1 MVRGWSA
8 GGPGKDN
15 LDPVEDVL
23 NENPSLV
30 ALGNI
35 LGIIVIFWIS

>member
-1 MVRGWSA
+1 MDDGCSA

-30 ALGNI
+30 ALGKI
-35 LGIIVIFWIS
+35 LFGVHAQAS